1 MPAKPRT
8 DREKPGTKHINPVQF
23 GISPLDT
30 GPLNN
35 ETILLSKQKF
45 LELIQAQKDA
55 LNALEGLI
63 AGKSTHRHRK
73 SSSRRPDIMSN
84 ETPELITPE
93 PSTPMP
99 VFERDISREK
109 VEIVWGALDFSEANA
124 QTVVET
130 ATKAGLPPQLVQD
143 ALYVLLHEN
152 RAERVKKIDP
162 NTKRKTN
169 AFVYWRID
177 LPYIE
182 DTTRQAI
189 DLDWL
194 QEQIPCGTKRAV
206 TIKSLCKR
214 LEKENDRYFAE
225 STIRDACNRLVMDA
239 KRGVRKRG
247 KLSKKTRKFDARPF
261 KYYREESS
269 PLLTEETTEIAS
281 QKSI

>member
-1 MPAKPRT
+1 MPAKLRT
-8 DREKPGTKHINPVQF
+8 DREKQAAKHISPVQF
-23 GISPLDT
+23 EISPLDT

-55 LNALEGLI
+55 LDALEELI
-63 AGKSTHRHRK
+63 VAGKSTRRHRK
-73 SSSRRPDIMSN
+73 SSSRRRDTMSN
-84 ETPELITPE
+84 ETPELVTPE

-109 VEIVWGALDFSEANA
+109 VEIVWRALESSEANA

-130 ATKAGLPPQLVQD
+130 ATKAGLSPQLVQD
-143 ALYVLLHEN
+143 ALYVLLQEK
-152 RAERVKKIDP
+152 RAERVKKTDP
-162 NTKRKTN
+162 NTKRTTN

-194 QEQIPCGTKRAV
+194 QEQIPYGTKRAITV
-206 TIKSLCKR
+206 KSLCKR
-214 LEKENDRYFAE
+214 LEKANDRYFAE
-225 STIRDACNRLVMDA
+225 STIRDACNRLAMDA

-261 KYYREESS
+261 KYYREERR
-269 PLLTEETTEIAS
+269 PLSTEETSEIAS
-281 QKSI
+281 

>member
-1 MPAKPRT
+1 MPAKLRT
-8 DREKPGTKHINPVQF
+8 DREKLGAKHISPVQF
-23 GISPLDT
+23 ENSPLDT

-55 LNALEGLI
+55 LDALEELI
-63 AGKSTHRHRK
+63 VAGKSTRRHRK
-73 SSSRRPDIMSN
+73 SSSRRRDTMSN
-84 ETPELITPE
+84 ETPELVTPE
-93 PSTPMP
+93 PSTPTP

-109 VEIVWGALDFSEANA
+109 VEIVWRALESNEANA
-124 QTVVET
+124 QTIVET
-130 ATKAGLPPQLVQD
+130 ATKAGLSPQLVQD
-143 ALYVLLHEN
+143 ALYVLLQEK
-152 RAERVKKIDP
+152 RAERVKKTDP
-162 NTKRKTN
+162 NTKRTTN

-194 QEQIPCGTKRAV
+194 QEQIPYGTKRAITV
-206 TIKSLCKR
+206 KSLCKR
-214 LEKENDRYFAE
+214 LEKANDRYFAE

-261 KYYREESS
+261 KYYREERR
-269 PLLTEETTEIAS
+269 PLSTEETSEIAS
-281 QKSI
+281 

>member
-1 MPAKPRT
+1 MPAKLRT
-8 DREKPGTKHINPVQF
+8 NRDKLGEEHTSPFQF
-23 GISPLDT
+23 EISLLDNS
-30 GPLNN
+30 PPDN

-63 AGKSTHRHRK
+63 VGKSTRRHRK
-73 SSSRRPDIMSN
+73 SASRRRHTMLDKSPELMTPEH
-84 ETPELITPE
+84 ETPML
-93 PSTPMP
+93 

-109 VEIVWGALDFSEANA
+109 VEIVWRALESSEANA

-130 ATKAGLPPQLVQD
+130 ATKAGLSPQLVQD
-143 ALYVLLHEN
+143 ALYVLLQEK
-152 RAERVKKIDP
+152 RAERAKKTDP

-194 QEQIPCGTKRAV
+194 QEQIPFGIKHAV

-214 LEKENDRYFAE
+214 LEKANDRYFAE

-247 KLSKKTRKFDARPF
+247 KLSKKSRTFDARPF
-261 KYYREESS
+261 KYYREEHR
-269 PLLTEETTEIAS
+269 PLSTEETPEIAS
-281 QKSI
+281 QAPV

>member
-1 MPAKPRT
+1 MPAKLRT
-8 DREKPGTKHINPVQF
+8 DREKQTAKHISPVQF
-23 GISPLDT
+23 ENSSLDT

-55 LNALEGLI
+55 LDALEELI
-63 AGKSTHRHRK
+63 AAGKSTRRHRK
-73 SSSRRPDIMSN
+73 SSSKRRETMSN
-84 ETPELITPE
+84 ETPELVTVE
-93 PSTPMP
+93 PSTPTP
-99 VFERDISREK
+99 IFERDISREK
-109 VEIVWGALDFSEANA
+109 VEIVWRALESSEANA

-130 ATKAGLPPQLVQD
+130 ATKAGLSPQLVQD
-143 ALYVLLHEN
+143 ALYVLLQEK
-152 RAERVKKIDP
+152 RAKRVKKTDP

-194 QEQIPCGTKRAV
+194 QEQIPYGTKRAITV
-206 TIKSLCKR
+206 KSLCKR
-214 LEKENDRYFAE
+214 LEKANDRYFAE
-225 STIRDACNRLVMDA
+225 STIRDACNRLAMDA

-247 KLSKKTRKFDARPF
+247 KLSKKTRKFDTRPF
-261 KYYREESS
+261 KYYREEHR
-269 PLLTEETTEIAS
+269 PLSTEETSEIAS
-281 QKSI
+281 

>member
-1 MPAKPRT
+1 MPAKLRT
-8 DREKPGTKHINPVQF
+8 DREKPGAKHISPVQF
-23 GISPLDT
+23 ENSPLDT

-55 LNALEGLI
+55 LDALEELI
-63 AGKSTHRHRK
+63 VAGKSTRRHRK
-73 SSSRRPDIMSN
+73 SSSRRRDTMSN
-84 ETPELITPE
+84 ETPELVTPE
-93 PSTPMP
+93 PSTPTP

-109 VEIVWGALDFSEANA
+109 VEIVWRALESSEANA

-130 ATKAGLPPQLVQD
+130 ATKAGLSPQLVQD
-143 ALYVLLHEN
+143 ALYVLLQEK
-152 RAERVKKIDP
+152 RAERVKKTDP
-162 NTKRKTN
+162 NTKRTTN

-194 QEQIPCGTKRAV
+194 QEQIPYGTKRAITV
-206 TIKSLCKR
+206 KSLCKR
-214 LEKENDRYFAE
+214 LEKANDRYFAE
-225 STIRDACNRLVMDA
+225 STIRDACNRLAMDA

-261 KYYREESS
+261 KYYREERRPISTDDTS
-269 PLLTEETTEIAS
+269 EIAS
-281 QKSI
+281 

>member
-1 MPAKPRT
+1 MPAKLRT
-8 DREKPGTKHINPVQF
+8 DREKQAAKHISPVQF
-23 GISPLDT
+23 ENSPLDT

-55 LNALEGLI
+55 LDALEELI
-63 AGKSTHRHRK
+63 VAGKSTRRHRK
-73 SSSRRPDIMSN
+73 SSSRRRDTMSN
-84 ETPELITPE
+84 ETPELMTVE
-93 PSTPMP
+93 PSTPTP

-109 VEIVWGALDFSEANA
+109 VEIVWRALESSEANA

-130 ATKAGLPPQLVQD
+130 ATKAGLSPQLVQD
-143 ALYVLLHEN
+143 ALYVLLQEK
-152 RAERVKKIDP
+152 RAERVKKTDP

-194 QEQIPCGTKRAV
+194 QEQIPYGTKRAI

-214 LEKENDRYFAE
+214 LEKANDRYFAE
-225 STIRDACNRLVMDA
+225 STIRDACNRLAMDA

-261 KYYREESS
+261 KYYREEHR
-269 PLLTEETTEIAS
+269 PLSTDETSEIAS
-281 QKSI
+281 

>member
-1 MPAKPRT
+1 MPAKLRI
-8 DREKPGTKHINPVQF
+8 DREKPGTKHI
-23 GISPLDT
+23 SPIQLETSLLDT

-63 AGKSTHRHRK
+63 AGKSTRRHRK
-73 SSSRRPDIMSN
+73 SSSRRRDTMSN
-84 ETPELITPE
+84 ETPEPVTVE
-93 PSTPMP
+93 PSTPTP

-109 VEIVWGALDFSEANA
+109 VEIVWRALESSEANA

-130 ATKAGLPPQLVQD
+130 ATKAGLSPQLVQD
-143 ALYVLLHEN
+143 ALYVLLQEK
-152 RAERVKKIDP
+152 RAERVKKTDP
-162 NTKRKTN
+162 NTKRTTN

-194 QEQIPCGTKRAV
+194 QEQIPYGTKRAITV
-206 TIKSLCKR
+206 KSLCKR
-214 LEKENDRYFAE
+214 LEKANDRYFAE
-225 STIRDACNRLVMDA
+225 STIRDACNRLAMDA

-261 KYYREESS
+261 KYYREERR
-269 PLLTEETTEIAS
+269 PLSTEETSEIVS
-281 QKSI
+281 

>member
-1 MPAKPRT
+1 MPAKLRT
-8 DREKPGTKHINPVQF
+8 DREKLGAKHISPVQF
-23 GISPLDT
+23 ENSPLDT

-55 LNALEGLI
+55 LDALEELI
-63 AGKSTHRHRK
+63 VAGKSTRRHRK
-73 SSSRRPDIMSN
+73 SSSRRRDTMSN
-84 ETPELITPE
+84 ETPELVTPE
-93 PSTPMP
+93 PSTPTP

-109 VEIVWGALDFSEANA
+109 VEIVWRALESNEANA
-124 QTVVET
+124 QTIVET
-130 ATKAGLPPQLVQD
+130 ATKAGLSPQLVQD
-143 ALYVLLHEN
+143 ALYVLLQEK
-152 RAERVKKIDP
+152 RAERVKKTDP
-162 NTKRKTN
+162 NTKRTTN

-194 QEQIPCGTKRAV
+194 QEQIPYGTKRAI

-214 LEKENDRYFAE
+214 LEKANDRYFAE

-261 KYYREESS
+261 KYYREERR
-269 PLLTEETTEIAS
+269 PLSTEETSEIAS
-281 QKSI
+281 

>member
-1 MPAKPRT
+1 MPAKLRT
-8 DREKPGTKHINPVQF
+8 DKEKQAAKHISPVQF
-23 GISPLDT
+23 ENSPLDT

-55 LNALEGLI
+55 LDALEELI
-63 AGKSTHRHRK
+63 AAGKSTRRHRK
-73 SSSRRPDIMSN
+73 SSSRRRDTMSN
-84 ETPELITPE
+84 ETPELVTVE
-93 PSTPMP
+93 PPTHTP

-109 VEIVWGALDFSEANA
+109 VEIVWRALESSEANA

-130 ATKAGLPPQLVQD
+130 ATKAGLSPQLVQD
-143 ALYVLLHEN
+143 ALYVLLQEK
-152 RAERVKKIDP
+152 RAERVKKTDP

-194 QEQIPCGTKRAV
+194 QEQIPYGTKRAITV
-206 TIKSLCKR
+206 KSLCKR
-214 LEKENDRYFAE
+214 LEKANDRYFAE

-261 KYYREESS
+261 KYYRVERR
-269 PLLTEETTEIAS
+269 PLSTEETSEIAS
-281 QKSI
+281 

>member
-1 MPAKPRT
+1 MPAKLRI
-8 DREKPGTKHINPVQF
+8 DREKPGAKQISPVQF
-23 GISPLDT
+23 EISPLDT

-45 LELIQAQKDA
+45 LELIQAQKDT

-63 AGKSTHRHRK
+63 AGKSTRRHRK
-73 SSSRRPDIMSN
+73 SSSKRRNIMSN

-93 PSTPMP
+93 PSTPTP

-109 VEIVWGALDFSEANA
+109 VEIVWRALESSEANA

-130 ATKAGLPPQLVQD
+130 ATKAGLSPQLVQD
-143 ALYVLLHEN
+143 ALYVLLQEK
-152 RAERVKKIDP
+152 RAERVKKTDP
-162 NTKRKTN
+162 NTKRRTN

-194 QEQIPCGTKRAV
+194 QEQIPYGTKRAV

-214 LEKENDRYFAE
+214 LEKANDRYFAE
-225 STIRDACNRLVMDA
+225 STIRDACNRLVTDA

-261 KYYREESS
+261 KYYRGEHR
-269 PLLTEETTEIAS
+269 PLSTATEETSEIAS
-281 QKSI
+281 